1 MMRSIVLLVVMAVTA
16 FGFAPSARFG
26 SSIATSR
33 TRVFED
39 FNLDFKNPDIISS
52 PEIFSEKQ
60 LREYTAQYSVDER
73 FNVVEW
79 ALSLFKKKDA
89 DSESSTFAPSSGKL
103 KPTVS
108 VAVLE
113 EKTAQFVQGKSDAK
127 TYYGILNAAFGSNL
141 KSVLPQ
147 ILANLPTKKSAE
159 LSKIAK

>member
-1 MMRSIVLLVVMAVTA
+1 MMRSIVLLMVMTAVA
-16 FGFAPSARFG
+16 FGFSPAARFG

-39 FNLDFKNPDIISS
+39 FNLDFKNPEIISS
-52 PEIFSEKQ
+52 PLIFSEKQ
-60 LREYTAQYSVDER
+60 LREYTATYSVDER
-73 FNVVEW
+73 IDVVQW
-79 ALSLFKKKDA
+79 ALSLFKKKD
-89 DSESSTFAPSSGKL
+89 DSDSSVSPTAGKL

-127 TYYGILNAAFGSNL
+127 TYYGILNAAFGNNL

-147 ILANLPTKKSAE
+147 ILANLPAKKAAE
-159 LSKIAK
+159 LQKVAK